1 MIKRQWKDIM
11 KIQRQVST
19 RQWITKSHKNDPPE
33 KTLQHKDCNMKKQ
46 MDMIKSLGQVRV
58 RQSKSLKM
66 FTILILTI
74 MTIWLVKEVGPKL
87 AFLSPYYTGNSMQ
100 YVKIYMS

>member
-1 MIKRQWKDIM
+1 
-11 KIQRQVST
+11 
-19 RQWITKSHKNDPPE
+19 
-33 KTLQHKDCNMKKQ
+33 MKKQ
-46 MDMIKSLGQVRV
+46 IDMIKSLGQVRV

-87 AFLSPYYTGNSMQ
+87 AFLYLHIIRAILCSM
-100 YVKIYMS
+100 